1 MKYLRPFVRQLA
13 DRLSLNLIT
22 SLNAIGSRE
31 CPLIAITNQPKENY
45 AMTYETLFVGID
57 ISKLKHDVAIMNE
70 NKQLVCKPFIVT
82 ESRAGYEYFVS
93 RLEQLQTKH
102 QTQTFIIGMEATSD
116 YWKNL
121 YHCLNRQS
129 GDVSVVVINPV
140 KTKAFAKAEL
150 RRAKTDPVN
159 AKDIAQYLV
168 EKRPQ
173 PSIAR
178 PQLWDNIKD
187 LDTQIRALNKQQ
199 TMNINKLRIELGKV
213 APELEQHFKIIAGKK
228 ILTLLE
234 KFPTAELIATA
245 SIEQLCEIRYGT
257 KQWSLPITFVN
268 QIKTLAQHSI
278 AHKTG
283 PGAGLVVQSLVNNIF
298 HFQQQIQFL
307 KEQMKQLY
315 DQITDNDSLLIS
327 IPGISQET
335 AIVLEAY
342 FGDVS
347 RFPDAKKFVAFFG
360 MNPTINLSGTKKKSM
375 SYLEKKGSG
384 VVRHKL
390 YMATI
395 NMIRRR
401 VEPIYSYYQ
410 RLVAKGKP
418 RLVAI
423 GAAMRKLLVMMYAML
438 KNKQKF
444 DPKKFVDF

>member
-1 MKYLRPFVRQLA
+1 
-13 DRLSLNLIT
+13 
-22 SLNAIGSRE
+22 
-31 CPLIAITNQPKENY
+31 
-45 AMTYETLFVGID
+45 MTYETLFVGID
-57 ISKLKHDVAIMNE
+57 ISKLKHDVAIMND
-70 NKQLVCKPFIVT
+70 NKQLIGKPFVVA
-82 ESRAGYEYFVS
+82 ESRAGYEYLLS
-93 RLEQLQTKH
+93 RLEQFQIKH
-102 QTQTFIIGMEATSD
+102 HTQTFLIGMEATSD

-121 YHCLNRQS
+121 YHFLTNQS
-129 GDVSVVVINPV
+129 HDFKLVVINPV
-140 KTKAFAKAEL
+140 RTKAFAKTEL
-150 RRAKTDPVN
+150 RRAKTDPVM
-159 AKDIAQYLV
+159 AKDIARYLV

-173 PSIAR
+173 PSTVR
-178 PQLWDNIKD
+178 PMVWDNIKD
-187 LDTQIRALNKQQ
+187 LDTQIRALKKQQ
-199 TMNINKLRIELGKV
+199 TMSINKLRMELGKV
-213 APELEQHFKIIAGKK
+213 APELEQQLKIIAGKK
-228 ILTLLE
+228 ILTLLQQ
-234 KFPTAELIATA
+234 FPTAELIAQA
-245 SIEQLCEIRYGT
+245 SIEQLGQVHYGL
-257 KQWSLPITFVN
+257 KQWTLPEMFVS
-268 QIKTLAQHSI
+268 QMKDLTQHSI

-298 HFQQQIQFL
+298 HFQHQIQFL
-307 KEQMKQLY
+307 KEQMTQLY

-327 IPGISQET
+327 IPGISKET

-360 MNPTINLSGTKKKSM
+360 MNPTINLSGTKKKSL

-395 NMIRRR
+395 NMIQRQ

-438 KNKQKF
+438 KNQQQF

>member
-1 MKYLRPFVRQLA
+1 MKYLRPSVRQS

-22 SLNAIGSRE
+22 SLNAIGARE
-31 CPLIAITNQPKENY
+31 CPLIAITNKLKEKF

-57 ISKLKHDVAIMNE
+57 ISKLKHDVAIRNE
-70 NKQLVCKPFIVT
+70 NKQPVCKPFVVV
-82 ESRAGYEYFVS
+82 ESRDGYEYLLS
-93 RLEQLQTKH
+93 RIQQLQTRH
-102 QTQTFIIGMEATSD
+102 QTQSFVIGMEATSD

-121 YHCLNRQS
+121 YHFLISQS
-129 GDVSVVVINPV
+129 DDFRVAVINPV
-140 KTKAFAKAEL
+140 QTKAFIKTEL
-150 RRAKTDPVN
+150 RRATTDPVM
-159 AKDIAQYLV
+159 AKDIALYLV

-178 PQLWDNIKD
+178 PRLWDNIKD
-187 LDTQIRALNKQQ
+187 LDTQIRAVKKQQ
-199 TMNINKLRIELGKV
+199 TMSINKLRIELGKV
-213 APELEQHFKIIAGKK
+213 APEMEQHFKIITGKK

-234 KFPTAELIATA
+234 QFPTAERIATA
-245 SIEQLCEIRYGT
+245 SVEQLCQVRYGI
-257 KQWSLPITFVN
+257 KQWALPINFVSH
-268 QIKTLAQHSI
+268 IKTMAHHSI

-283 PGAGLVVQSLVNNIF
+283 PGSGLVVQSLVSNIF
-298 HFQQQIQFL
+298 HFQHQIQFL
-307 KEQMKQLY
+307 KQQMNQLY
-315 DQITDNDSLLIS
+315 QQINDNDSLLIT
-327 IPGISQET
+327 IPGISKET

-360 MNPTINLSGTKKKSM
+360 MNPTVKLSGKKKKSM

-395 NMIRRR
+395 NMIRRQ

-410 RLVAKGKP
+410 RLVDKGKP

-423 GAAMRKLLVMMYAML
+423 GAAMRKLLVIMYAML
-438 KNKQKF
+438 KNQQKF
-444 DPKKFVDF
+444 VPEKSVNK